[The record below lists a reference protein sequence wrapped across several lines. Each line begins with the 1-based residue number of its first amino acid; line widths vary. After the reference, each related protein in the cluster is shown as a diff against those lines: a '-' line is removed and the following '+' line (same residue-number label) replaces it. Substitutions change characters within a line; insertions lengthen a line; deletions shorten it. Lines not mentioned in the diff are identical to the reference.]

1 MASSAG
7 PMESNWIV
15 NTSLELNTSY
25 PKKEI
30 VPRNDNSQ
38 GGRQEEPI
46 VKQEAGVLVEEYHRI
61 SHENRKLTE
70 MLNHMHE
77 KYNALHNHLIVLGN
91 KTSESEL
98 GMSRKRKHE
107 ANVAGESCGHDEN
120 QIFKKPKDS
129 FKHKIS
135 KIHFQTDPSDMSLVV
150 RDGYQW
156 RKYGQKVT
164 RDNPS
169 PRAYYRCSFAPT
181 CAVKKKVQR
190 SADDPSVL
198 VATYEGEHNHL
209 SPSRPSIPLGSDKQG
224 LNLGTPPIPSPTK
237 SRSPSP
243 RRTPDLMHPGFNTAS
258 AKTIQEKEV
267 AAAFQQFLGQQMAS
281 SLERDPKFTAALSA
295 AISGRIF
302 DQARSEKW

>member
-224 LNLGTPPIPSPTK
+224 LNLGTPPIPPI
-237 SRSPSP
+237 
-243 RRTPDLMHPGFNTAS
+243 TPDLMHPGFDTPS
-258 AKTIQEKEV
+258 AKTGEETEAV
-267 AAAFQQFLGQQMAS
+267 TTSQQFLVQQMVS
-281 SLERDPKFTAALSA
+281 SLKRDPNFTGALAA
-295 AISGRIF
+295 AISGRIL
-302 DQARSEKW
+302 DQARIEKW

>member
-135 KIHFQTDPSDMSLVV
+135 KIHFQTDPSDMSLV
-150 RDGYQW
+150 
-156 RKYGQKVT
+156 
-164 RDNPS
+164 
-169 PRAYYRCSFAPT
+169 
-181 CAVKKKVQR
+181 QR